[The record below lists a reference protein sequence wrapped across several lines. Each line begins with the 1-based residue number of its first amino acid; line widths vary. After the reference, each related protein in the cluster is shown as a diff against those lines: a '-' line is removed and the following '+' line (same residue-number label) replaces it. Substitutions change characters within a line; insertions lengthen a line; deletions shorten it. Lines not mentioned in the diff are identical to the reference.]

1 MQDNQKDFQRIT
13 KQTRIAFFESFRVY
27 DSSRHKQEGNHRH
40 MQCEVILAIHA
51 MKKKF
56 ITDTLNRGFQLTSTN
71 FAQQNASG
79 GRL

>member
-1 MQDNQKDFQRIT
+1 M
-13 KQTRIAFFESFRVY
+13 FFERFRLF
-27 DSSRHKQEGNHRH
+27 DSGRHKQEGNHRH
-40 MQCEVILAIHA
+40 MQCEVIVAIHA

>member
-1 MQDNQKDFQRIT
+1 MQDNQKDFKRIT

-27 DSSRHKQEGNHRH
+27 DSSRHKQEGNHR
-40 MQCEVILAIHA
+40 QCEGILAIHA

-79 GRL
+79 SRS